1 VKLIVLPDDG
11 VTPLMKAIQRAKKS
25 IDLVIFRFDRN
36 DLEKA
41 LAAAV
46 TRGVVVRV
54 LIAHTNGGGEK
65 RLRKLEPRL
74 LAAGVTVTRTADDLP
89 RYHGKMT
96 LIDDTLFVL
105 GFNYT
110 RQDVERS
117 RSFGIVTRDPK
128 LYKEASGLFEADCT
142 RQPYT
147 PGHDRFVVSPDTSRE
162 RLTGLLGKAR
172 KQILIYDERVSDKL
186 IMRLLRERVEAGVEI
201 RLIGRMSKAIP
212 GIATRTLSDMRLHV
226 RAIICDGATAFVGS
240 QSLRKMELDERRE
253 IGVIVKDAR
262 IARKMQEVFEQD
274 WALGKAPKNADEDAG
289 TKGKDKNGDEDE
301 APEPTTDQPAAG

>member
-1 VKLIVLPDDG
+1 VKLIVQPEDG
-11 VTPLMKAIQRAKKS
+11 LTPLVKAVQKAKAS
-25 IDLVIFRFDRN
+25 ISLVVFRFDRV

-46 TRGVVVRV
+46 ARGVRVRV

-96 LIDDTLFVL
+96 IVDDTLFVL

-110 RQDVERS
+110 RADVERS
-117 RSFGIVTRDPK
+117 RSFGLVTRDAK
-128 LYKEASGLFEADCT
+128 LVKEATTLFEADST

-147 PGHDRFVVSPDTSRE
+147 AGHDRFVVSPDTSRD
-162 RLTGLLGKAR
+162 RLTALIGKTR
-172 KQILIYDERVSDKL
+172 KQLLIYDERISDKL
-186 IMRLLRERVEAGVEI
+186 VIRLLRERAEAGVEI
-201 RLIGRMSKAIP
+201 RVIGRITKPIP
-212 GIATRTLSDMRLHV
+212 GVVTRSLSDLRLHV
-226 RAIICDGATAFVGS
+226 RAMISDGTTAFIGS
-240 QSLRKMELDERRE
+240 QSLRKAELDERRE

-262 IARKMQEVFEQD
+262 VASRMAKVFEED
-274 WALGKAPKNADEDAG
+274 WALGRSAKGDADVVDDAV
-289 TKGKDKNGDEDE
+289 T
-301 APEPTTDQPAAG
+301 ATPAVG